1 MQHGTQNYVLTGY
14 GSMESAWVREFFNLF
29 KREQVN
35 IRKVVLLKNGDP
47 KVFAMLEIQFVIQP
61 GQDGF
66 MSNLNRHLDKL
77 SWQEK
82 TLLPA

>member
-1 MQHGTQNYVLTGY
+1 MPGAQSYVLTGY
-14 GSMESAWVREFFNLF
+14 GSIESAWVREFFNLF

-47 KVFAMLEIQFVIQP
+47 RLFSMMEIQFVVKPEQEAFL
-61 GQDGF
+61 G
-66 MSNLNRHLDKL
+66 NLNRHLDKL